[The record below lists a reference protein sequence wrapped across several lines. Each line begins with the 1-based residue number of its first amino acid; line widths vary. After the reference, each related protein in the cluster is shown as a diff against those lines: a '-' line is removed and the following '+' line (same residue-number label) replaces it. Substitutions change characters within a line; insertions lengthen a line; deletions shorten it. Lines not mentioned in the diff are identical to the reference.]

1 MNVAV
6 MRFEKLFVENRLGAA
21 IVGSDATVLVGLEK
35 LVNDTHADEVI
46 VVADTYEHNDRMDSD
61 ERVARVA
68 AENKL
73 VAMLKRDSDEPF
85 TPEDRQAP
93 PRHLQARAL
102 AKGGPETSKSVRHLL
117 IGRARGC
124 CRHR

>member
-6 MRFEKLFVENRLGAA
+6 MRFEKIVVENRLGAA

-61 ERVARVA
+61 ERVAGVA

-73 VAMLKRDSDEPF
+73 VANV
-85 TPEDRQAP
+85 
-93 PRHLQARAL
+93 
-102 AKGGPETSKSVRHLL
+102 ETRF
-117 IGRARGC
+117 R
-124 CRHR
+124 